1 MASTRRRSSIG
12 FDTSLED
19 IHEESQ
25 VLVEAG
31 DVIEEDIIEEP
42 TPEPVVVVVESLQIA
57 PPPPITVATVQPNF
71 PKPKR
76 HPRNIPKFSRIK

>member
-1 MASTRRRSSIG
+1 MASTRRRSSTG

-42 TPEPVVVVVESLQIA
+42 TPEPAVVESLQIV
-57 PPPPITVATVQPNF
+57 PPPPVTVVTVQPNF

>member
-1 MASTRRRSSIG
+1 MASTRRRSSTG
-12 FDTSLED
+12 FDTPLEN

-42 TPEPVVVVVESLQIA
+42 PSEPAVVESLQIA
-57 PPPPITVATVQPNF
+57 APTPPITVVTAQPNF

>member
-1 MASTRRRSSIG
+1 MASTRRRSSTG

-31 DVIEEDIIEEP
+31 DVIEEGIIEEP
-42 TPEPVVVVVESLQIA
+42 TPEPVVVVESLQIA